1 MPNIKSVS
9 CSNNLSTSNRST
21 AHAIEVSD
29 IPLAL
34 YIHIPW
40 CVKKCP
46 YCDFNSHE
54 LPIDSQLSMYEE
66 YVDALLRDAA
76 MQLVLTQGR
85 EISSIFIG
93 GGTPSLLPILQYQR
107 LFNRLR
113 EIFKFAN
120 DIEVTMEANPGT
132 LEHAP
137 FAEYLDVGINR
148 LSIGVQSFSAEQL
161 ITLGRIHDPKQ
172 ALSAIKAARTAGFER
187 VNVDLMH
194 GLPGQTMS
202 EALNDIQ
209 MAHDAGATHISWYQL
224 TIEPNTV
231 FYRSQPILPDE
242 DRLADIEESGQTLLQ
257 NLGYHNYEVSAWSGA
272 LDKPCR
278 HNVNYW
284 QFGDYLA
291 IGAGAHGK
299 VTVGESF
306 SDEAVTNDVVTDEVL
321 DNKEIVSKS
330 STNELTKNE
339 LTNNEE
345 LKEAGIYRFSKSR
358 MPKDYMGYQDIIQG
372 NAGQNNTGQNNANQ
386 NTAFQKNEI
395 SQQNEAPIEALTEVP
410 KMVGWQAI
418 ASDELVSEF
427 MLNALRL
434 HDGVAWSLFEA
445 RTGLSYGSIATQVNK
460 LIQQGLLMDNVEKL
474 QPTVLGKRYLNQIL
488 REFL

>member
-1 MPNIKSVS
+1 MSNIKSS
-9 CSNNLSTSNRST
+9 HFSNHLDANSRNETS
-21 AHAIEVSD
+21 ALIVKD

-54 LPIDSQLSMYEE
+54 LPMDSQLSMYDE
-66 YVDALLRDAA
+66 YVDTLLLDAA
-76 MQLVLTQGR
+76 SQQTLPQGR

-93 GGTPSLLPILQYQR
+93 GGTPSLLPIAQYQR
-107 LFNRLR
+107 LFNGLR
-113 EIFKFAN
+113 EIFQFAG

-137 FAEYLDVGINR
+137 FAQYLDVGINR
-148 LSIGVQSFSAEQL
+148 LSIGVQSFAAGQL
-161 ITLGRIHDPKQ
+161 TTLGRIHDPAQ
-172 ALSAIKAARTAGFER
+172 ALSAIKAARRAGFER

-194 GLPGQTMS
+194 GLPQQTMS

-242 DRLADIEESGQTLLQ
+242 DSLADIEQAGQTLLEH
-257 NLGYHNYEVSAWSGA
+257 LGYDNYEVSAWAGA
-272 LDKPCR
+272 SDKPCR

-299 VTVGESF
+299 VTIDDRYGNQTLTADKVS
-306 SDEAVTNDVVTDEVL
+306 DEVL
-321 DNKEIVSKS
+321 KKVS
-330 STNELTKNE
+330 TET
-339 LTNNEE
+339 
-345 LKEAGIYRFSKSR
+345 GIYRFSKSR
-358 MPKDYMGYQDIIQG
+358 MPKDYMTFDIDTM
-372 NAGQNNTGQNNANQ
+372 NNIKKEGA
-386 NTAFQKNEI
+386 
-395 SQQNEAPIEALTEVP
+395 P
-410 KMVGWQAI
+410 KMVGWLAI
-418 ASDELVSEF
+418 TRDELVSEF

-434 HDGVAWSLFEA
+434 HEGVTWSLFEA
-445 RTGLSYGSIATQVNK
+445 RTGLSYDNIALEVSQ
-460 LIQQGLLMDNVEKL
+460 LIKQGLLVDDNEHL
-474 QPTVLGKRYLNQIL
+474 QPTALGRRYLNQIL
-488 REFL
+488 RVFL

>member
-1 MPNIKSVS
+1 MSNIKSS
-9 CSNNLSTSNRST
+9 HFSSNLDASSRNETS
-21 AHAIEVSD
+21 ALIVKD

-54 LPIDSQLSMYEE
+54 LPMDSQLSMYDE
-66 YVDALLRDAA
+66 YVDTLLLDAA
-76 MQLVLTQGR
+76 SQQALTQGR

-93 GGTPSLLPILQYQR
+93 GGTPSLLPIAQYQR
-107 LFNRLR
+107 LFNGLR
-113 EIFKFAN
+113 EIFQFAG

-137 FAEYLDVGINR
+137 FAQYLDVGINR
-148 LSIGVQSFSAEQL
+148 LSIGVQSFAAGQL
-161 ITLGRIHDPKQ
+161 TTLGRIHNPAQ
-172 ALSAIKAARTAGFER
+172 ALSAIKAARRAGFER

-194 GLPGQTMS
+194 GLPQQTMS

-209 MAHDAGATHISWYQL
+209 MAHEAGATHISWYQL

-242 DRLADIEESGQTLLQ
+242 DSLADIEQAGQTLLER
-257 NLGYHNYEVSAWSGA
+257 LGYDNYEVSAWAGA
-272 LDKPCR
+272 SDKPCR

-299 VTVGESF
+299 VTIDDRYGNQTLTADKVS
-306 SDEAVTNDVVTDEVL
+306 DEVL
-321 DNKEIVSKS
+321 KKVS
-330 STNELTKNE
+330 TET
-339 LTNNEE
+339 
-345 LKEAGIYRFSKSR
+345 GIYRFSKSR
-358 MPKDYMGYQDIIQG
+358 MPKDYMTFDIDTM
-372 NAGQNNTGQNNANQ
+372 NNIKKESA
-386 NTAFQKNEI
+386 
-395 SQQNEAPIEALTEVP
+395 P

-434 HDGVAWSLFEA
+434 HKGVTWSLFEA
-445 RTGLSYGSIATQVNK
+445 RTGLSYDNIALEVNQ
-460 LIQQGLLMDNVEKL
+460 LIKQGLLIDDNEHL
-474 QPTVLGKRYLNQIL
+474 QPTALGRRYLNQIL
-488 REFL
+488 RVFL

>member
-1 MPNIKSVS
+1 MSKINSFPFSDKLNSPNSDHDRALAVK
-9 CSNNLSTSNRST
+9 
-21 AHAIEVSD
+21 D

-34 YIHIPW
+34 YIHVPW

-54 LPIDSQLSMYEE
+54 LPINSQLSMYDE
-66 YVDALLRDAA
+66 YVEALLLDAA
-76 MQLVLTQGR
+76 SQQPLTQGR

-93 GGTPSLLPILQYQR
+93 GGTPSLLPIAQYQR
-107 LFNRLR
+107 LFDGLR
-113 EIFKFAN
+113 EIFWFAN

-137 FAEYLDVGINR
+137 FAEYLKVGINR

-161 ITLGRIHDPKQ
+161 KTLGRIHNPTQ
-172 ALSAIKAARTAGFER
+172 ALSAIKAARSSGFER

-194 GLPGQTMS
+194 GLPQQTMN
-202 EALNDIQ
+202 EALSDIQ
-209 MAHDAGATHISWYQL
+209 MAHEAGATHISWYQL

-231 FYRSQPILPDE
+231 FYRSQPVLPDE
-242 DRLADIEESGQTLLQ
+242 DSLADIEQAGQALLER
-257 NLGYHNYEVSAWSGA
+257 LGYNNYEVSAWAGA
-272 LDKPCR
+272 ADKPCR

-299 VTVGESF
+299 VTLNE
-306 SDEAVTNDVVTDEVL
+306 DAAQKLTTDTFPNEVL
-321 DNKEIVSKS
+321 E
-330 STNELTKNE
+330 
-339 LTNNEE
+339 
-345 LKEAGIYRFSKSR
+345 EAGIYRFSKSR
-358 MPKDYMGYQDIIQG
+358 MPRDYITFDNDSI
-372 NAGQNNTGQNNANQ
+372 NNVKKAGA
-386 NTAFQKNEI
+386 
-395 SQQNEAPIEALTEVP
+395 P
-410 KMVGWQAI
+410 KMVGWQAV

-445 RTGLSYGSIATQVNK
+445 RTGLSYDSVATEVDALVK
-460 LIQQGLLMDNVEKL
+460 QGLLIDNEERL
-474 QPTVLGKRYLNQIL
+474 QPTTLGRRYLNQIL
-488 REFL
+488 RAFL

>member
-1 MPNIKSVS
+1 MSNIKPSHSSSDIGSV
-9 CSNNLSTSNRST
+9 NRDNISMLNVR
-21 AHAIEVSD
+21 E

-54 LPIDSQLSMYEE
+54 LPIDSQLSMYDE
-66 YVDALLRDAA
+66 YVDALLLDAA
-76 MQLVLTQGR
+76 AQQPLTQGR

-93 GGTPSLLPILQYQR
+93 GGTPSLLPIEQYQR
-107 LFNRLR
+107 LFNGLR
-113 EIFKFAN
+113 KVFRSSD

-137 FAEYLDVGINR
+137 FAEYLKVGINR

-161 ITLGRIHDPKQ
+161 TTLGRIHNPAQ
-172 ALSAIKAARTAGFER
+172 ALSAIKAARSAGFER

-194 GLPGQTMS
+194 GLPQQMMS
-202 EALNDIQ
+202 EALEDIQ
-209 MAHDAGATHISWYQL
+209 IAHDAGATHISWYQL

-242 DRLADIEESGQTLLQ
+242 DNLADIEQAGQALLER
-257 NLGYHNYEVSAWSGA
+257 LGYNNYEVSAWAGA
-272 LDKPCR
+272 SDKPCR

-299 VTVGESF
+299 VTIDDAAIKEWNAEKVSNEALKEALKEIVGES
-306 SDEAVTNDVVTDEVL
+306 
-321 DNKEIVSKS
+321 
-330 STNELTKNE
+330 
-339 LTNNEE
+339 
-345 LKEAGIYRFSKSR
+345 GIYRFSKSR
-358 MPKDYMGYQDIIQG
+358 MPKDYMEYQDK
-372 NAGQNNTGQNNANQ
+372 A
-386 NTAFQKNEI
+386 
-395 SQQNEAPIEALTEVP
+395 QQNETSEQNQIITMMLKTPMPP

-434 HDGVAWSLFEA
+434 HDGVAWSLFKA
-445 RTGLSYGSIATQVNK
+445 RTGLSYDSIAVEVNK
-460 LIQQGLLMDNVEKL
+460 LIKQGLLIDDNEHL
-474 QPTVLGKRYLNQIL
+474 QPTALGRRYLNQIL
-488 REFL
+488 RVFL

>member
-1 MPNIKSVS
+1 MSNIKSS
-9 CSNNLSTSNRST
+9 HFSNHLDATSRNETS
-21 AHAIEVSD
+21 ALIVKD

-54 LPIDSQLSMYEE
+54 LPMDSQLSMYDE
-66 YVDALLRDAA
+66 YVDTLLLDAA
-76 MQLVLTQGR
+76 SQQALTQGR

-93 GGTPSLLPILQYQR
+93 GGTPSLLPIAQYQR
-107 LFNRLR
+107 LFNGLR
-113 EIFKFAN
+113 EIFQFAG

-137 FAEYLDVGINR
+137 FAQYLDVGINR
-148 LSIGVQSFSAEQL
+148 LSIGVQSFAAGQL
-161 ITLGRIHDPKQ
+161 TTLGRIHNPAQ
-172 ALSAIKAARTAGFER
+172 ALSAIKAARRAGFER

-194 GLPGQTMS
+194 GLPQQTMS

-209 MAHDAGATHISWYQL
+209 MAHEAGATHISWYQL

-242 DRLADIEESGQTLLQ
+242 DSLADIEQAGQTLLEH
-257 NLGYHNYEVSAWSGA
+257 LGYDNYEVSAWAGA
-272 LDKPCR
+272 SDKPCR

-299 VTVGESF
+299 VTIDDRYGNQTLTADKVS
-306 SDEAVTNDVVTDEVL
+306 DEVL
-321 DNKEIVSKS
+321 KKVS
-330 STNELTKNE
+330 TET
-339 LTNNEE
+339 
-345 LKEAGIYRFSKSR
+345 GIYRFSKSR
-358 MPKDYMGYQDIIQG
+358 MPKDYMTFDIDTM
-372 NAGQNNTGQNNANQ
+372 NNIKKEGA
-386 NTAFQKNEI
+386 
-395 SQQNEAPIEALTEVP
+395 P

-434 HDGVAWSLFEA
+434 HEGVTWSLFEA
-445 RTGLSYGSIATQVNK
+445 RTGLSYDNIALEVNQ
-460 LIQQGLLMDNVEKL
+460 LIKQGLLVDDNEHL
-474 QPTVLGKRYLNQIL
+474 QPTALGRRYLNQIL
-488 REFL
+488 RVFL

>member
-1 MPNIKSVS
+1 MSNIKPFHSFSDLGSV
-9 CSNNLSTSNRST
+9 NRENISMLN
-21 AHAIEVSD
+21 ARE

-54 LPIDSQLSMYEE
+54 LPIDSQLSMYDE
-66 YVDALLRDAA
+66 YVDALLLDAA
-76 MQLVLTQGR
+76 AQQPLTQGR

-93 GGTPSLLPILQYQR
+93 GGTPSLLPIAQYQR
-107 LFNRLR
+107 LFNGLR
-113 EIFKFAN
+113 KVFRFSD

-137 FAEYLDVGINR
+137 FAEYLKVGINR
-148 LSIGVQSFSAEQL
+148 LSIGVQSFAAEQL
-161 ITLGRIHDPKQ
+161 TTLGRIHNPAQ
-172 ALSAIKAARTAGFER
+172 ALSAIKAARSAGFER

-194 GLPGQTMS
+194 GLPQQMMS
-202 EALNDIQ
+202 EALDDIQ
-209 MAHDAGATHISWYQL
+209 IAHDAGATHISWYQL

-242 DRLADIEESGQTLLQ
+242 DKLADIEQAGQALLER
-257 NLGYHNYEVSAWSGA
+257 LGYNNYEVSAWAGA
-272 LDKPCR
+272 SDKPCR

-299 VTVGESF
+299 VTIDDAAIKEWTVEKVSN
-306 SDEAVTNDVVTDEVL
+306 EA
-321 DNKEIVSKS
+321 
-330 STNELTKNE
+330 
-339 LTNNEE
+339 
-345 LKEAGIYRFSKSR
+345 LKEALKETVCESGIYRFSKSR
-358 MPKDYMGYQDIIQG
+358 MPKDYMEYQDK
-372 NAGQNNTGQNNANQ
+372 A
-386 NTAFQKNEI
+386 
-395 SQQNEAPIEALTEVP
+395 QQNETSEQNQIITMMLKTPMPP

-434 HDGVAWSLFEA
+434 HDGVAWSLFKA
-445 RTGLSYGSIATQVNK
+445 RTGLSYDSIAVEVNK
-460 LIQQGLLMDNVEKL
+460 LIKQGLLIDDNEHL
-474 QPTVLGKRYLNQIL
+474 QPTALGRRYLNQIL
-488 REFL
+488 RVFL

>member
-1 MPNIKSVS
+1 MSNIKSS
-9 CSNNLSTSNRST
+9 HFSSNLDASSRNETS
-21 AHAIEVSD
+21 ALIVKD

-54 LPIDSQLSMYEE
+54 LPIDSQLSMYDE
-66 YVDALLRDAA
+66 YVDTLLLDAA
-76 MQLVLTQGR
+76 SQQALTQGR

-93 GGTPSLLPILQYQR
+93 GGTPSLLPIAQYQR
-107 LFNRLR
+107 LFNGLR
-113 EIFKFAN
+113 EIFQFAG

-137 FAEYLDVGINR
+137 FAQYLDVGINR
-148 LSIGVQSFSAEQL
+148 LSIGVQSFAAGQL
-161 ITLGRIHDPKQ
+161 TTLGRIHNPAQ
-172 ALSAIKAARTAGFER
+172 ALSAIKAARRAGFER

-194 GLPGQTMS
+194 GLPQQTMS

-209 MAHDAGATHISWYQL
+209 MAHEAGATHISWYQL

-242 DRLADIEESGQTLLQ
+242 DSLADIEQAGQTLLER
-257 NLGYHNYEVSAWSGA
+257 LGYDNYEVSAWAGA
-272 LDKPCR
+272 SDKPCR

-299 VTVGESF
+299 VTIDDRYGNQTLTADKVS
-306 SDEAVTNDVVTDEVL
+306 DEVL
-321 DNKEIVSKS
+321 KKVS
-330 STNELTKNE
+330 TET
-339 LTNNEE
+339 
-345 LKEAGIYRFSKSR
+345 GIYRFSKSR
-358 MPKDYMGYQDIIQG
+358 MPKDYMTFDIDTM
-372 NAGQNNTGQNNANQ
+372 NNIKKESA
-386 NTAFQKNEI
+386 
-395 SQQNEAPIEALTEVP
+395 P

-434 HDGVAWSLFEA
+434 HKGVTWSLFEA
-445 RTGLSYGSIATQVNK
+445 RTGLSYDNIALEVNQ
-460 LIQQGLLMDNVEKL
+460 LIKQGLLIDDNEHL
-474 QPTVLGKRYLNQIL
+474 QPTALGRRYLNQIL
-488 REFL
+488 RVFL

>member
-1 MPNIKSVS
+1 MSNIKSS
-9 CSNNLSTSNRST
+9 HFSNHLDANSRNETS
-21 AHAIEVSD
+21 ALIVKD

-54 LPIDSQLSMYEE
+54 LPMDSQLSMYDE
-66 YVDALLRDAA
+66 YVDTLLLDAA
-76 MQLVLTQGR
+76 SQQALTQGR

-93 GGTPSLLPILQYQR
+93 GGTPSLLPIAQYQR
-107 LFNRLR
+107 LFNGLR
-113 EIFKFAN
+113 EIFQFAG

-137 FAEYLDVGINR
+137 FAQYLDVGINR
-148 LSIGVQSFSAEQL
+148 LSIGVQSFAAGQL
-161 ITLGRIHDPKQ
+161 TTLGRIHDPAQ
-172 ALSAIKAARTAGFER
+172 ALSAIKAARRAGFER

-194 GLPGQTMS
+194 GLPQQTMS

-242 DRLADIEESGQTLLQ
+242 DSLADIEQAGQTLLEH
-257 NLGYHNYEVSAWSGA
+257 LGYDNYEVSAWAGSS
-272 LDKPCR
+272 DKPCR

-299 VTVGESF
+299 VTIDDRYGNQTLTADKVS
-306 SDEAVTNDVVTDEVL
+306 DEVL
-321 DNKEIVSKS
+321 KKVS
-330 STNELTKNE
+330 TET
-339 LTNNEE
+339 
-345 LKEAGIYRFSKSR
+345 GIYRFSKSR
-358 MPKDYMGYQDIIQG
+358 MPKDYMTFD
-372 NAGQNNTGQNNANQ
+372 NDSMNNIKKEGA
-386 NTAFQKNEI
+386 
-395 SQQNEAPIEALTEVP
+395 P

-418 ASDELVSEF
+418 ARDELVSEF

-434 HDGVAWSLFEA
+434 HEGVTWSLFEA
-445 RTGLSYGSIATQVNK
+445 RTGLSYDNIALEVSQ
-460 LIQQGLLMDNVEKL
+460 LIKQGLLVDDNEHL
-474 QPTVLGKRYLNQIL
+474 QPTALGRRYLNQIL
-488 REFL
+488 RIFL

>member
-1 MPNIKSVS
+1 MSNIKSS
-9 CSNNLSTSNRST
+9 HFSNHLDANSRNETS
-21 AHAIEVSD
+21 ALIVKD

-54 LPIDSQLSMYEE
+54 LPMDSQLSMYDE
-66 YVDALLRDAA
+66 YVDTLLLDAA
-76 MQLVLTQGR
+76 SQQALTQGR

-93 GGTPSLLPILQYQR
+93 GGTPSLLPIAQYQR
-107 LFNRLR
+107 LFNGLR
-113 EIFKFAN
+113 EIFQFAG

-137 FAEYLDVGINR
+137 FAQYLDVGINR
-148 LSIGVQSFSAEQL
+148 LSIGVQSFAAGQL
-161 ITLGRIHDPKQ
+161 TTLGRIHDPAQ
-172 ALSAIKAARTAGFER
+172 ALSAIKAARRAGFER

-194 GLPGQTMS
+194 GLPQQTMS

-242 DRLADIEESGQTLLQ
+242 DSLADIEQAGQTLLEH
-257 NLGYHNYEVSAWSGA
+257 LGYDNYEVSAWAGSS
-272 LDKPCR
+272 DKPCR

-299 VTVGESF
+299 VTIDDRYGNQTLTADKVS
-306 SDEAVTNDVVTDEVL
+306 DEVL
-321 DNKEIVSKS
+321 KKVS
-330 STNELTKNE
+330 TET
-339 LTNNEE
+339 
-345 LKEAGIYRFSKSR
+345 GIYRFSESR
-358 MPKDYMGYQDIIQG
+358 MPKDYITFDIDTM
-372 NAGQNNTGQNNANQ
+372 NNIKKEGA
-386 NTAFQKNEI
+386 
-395 SQQNEAPIEALTEVP
+395 P

-418 ASDELVSEF
+418 ARDELVSEF

-434 HDGVAWSLFEA
+434 HKGVTWSLFEA
-445 RTGLSYGSIATQVNK
+445 RTGLSYDNIALEVSQ
-460 LIQQGLLMDNVEKL
+460 LIKQGLLVDDNEHL
-474 QPTVLGKRYLNQIL
+474 QPTALGRRYLNQIL
-488 REFL
+488 RVFL

>member
-1 MPNIKSVS
+1 MSNIKSS
-9 CSNNLSTSNRST
+9 HFSNHLDANSRNETS
-21 AHAIEVSD
+21 ALIVKD

-54 LPIDSQLSMYEE
+54 LPMDSQLSMYDE
-66 YVDALLRDAA
+66 YVDTLLLDAA
-76 MQLVLTQGR
+76 SQQALTQGR

-93 GGTPSLLPILQYQR
+93 GGTPSLLPIAQYQR
-107 LFNRLR
+107 LFNGLR
-113 EIFKFAN
+113 EIFQFAG

-137 FAEYLDVGINR
+137 FAQYLDVGINR
-148 LSIGVQSFSAEQL
+148 LSIGVQSFAAGQL
-161 ITLGRIHDPKQ
+161 TTLGRIHDPAQ
-172 ALSAIKAARTAGFER
+172 ALSAIKAARRAGFER

-194 GLPGQTMS
+194 GLPQQTMS

-242 DRLADIEESGQTLLQ
+242 DSLADIEQAGQTLLEH
-257 NLGYHNYEVSAWSGA
+257 LGYDNYEVSAWAGA
-272 LDKPCR
+272 SDKPCR

-299 VTVGESF
+299 VTIDDRYGNQTLTADKVS
-306 SDEAVTNDVVTDEVL
+306 DEVL
-321 DNKEIVSKS
+321 KKVS
-330 STNELTKNE
+330 TET
-339 LTNNEE
+339 
-345 LKEAGIYRFSKSR
+345 GIYRFSKSR
-358 MPKDYMGYQDIIQG
+358 MPKDYITFDNDSM
-372 NAGQNNTGQNNANQ
+372 NNIKKEGA
-386 NTAFQKNEI
+386 
-395 SQQNEAPIEALTEVP
+395 P

-434 HDGVAWSLFEA
+434 HEGVTWSLFEA
-445 RTGLSYGSIATQVNK
+445 RTGLSYDNIALEVNQ
-460 LIQQGLLMDNVEKL
+460 LIKQGLLVDDNEHL
-474 QPTVLGKRYLNQIL
+474 QPTALGRRYLNQIL
-488 REFL
+488 RVFL

>member
-1 MPNIKSVS
+1 MSNIKSS
-9 CSNNLSTSNRST
+9 HFSNHLDANSRNETS
-21 AHAIEVSD
+21 ALIVKD

-54 LPIDSQLSMYEE
+54 LPMDSQLSMYDE
-66 YVDALLRDAA
+66 YVDTLLLDAA
-76 MQLVLTQGR
+76 SQQALTQGR

-93 GGTPSLLPILQYQR
+93 GGTPSLLPIAQYQR
-107 LFNRLR
+107 LFNGLR
-113 EIFKFAN
+113 EIFQFAG

-137 FAEYLDVGINR
+137 FAQYLDVGINR
-148 LSIGVQSFSAEQL
+148 LSIGVQSFAAGQL
-161 ITLGRIHDPKQ
+161 TTLGRIHDPAQ
-172 ALSAIKAARTAGFER
+172 ALSAIKAARRAGFER

-194 GLPGQTMS
+194 GLPQQTMS

-242 DRLADIEESGQTLLQ
+242 DSLADIEQAGQTLLEH
-257 NLGYHNYEVSAWSGA
+257 LGYDNYEVSAWAGSS
-272 LDKPCR
+272 DKPCR

-299 VTVGESF
+299 VTIDDKYVNQTLMVDKVS
-306 SDEAVTNDVVTDEVL
+306 DEVL
-321 DNKEIVSKS
+321 KKVS
-330 STNELTKNE
+330 T
-339 LTNNEE
+339 
-345 LKEAGIYRFSKSR
+345 EAGTYRFSKSR
-358 MPKDYMGYQDIIQG
+358 MPKDYITFDIDTM
-372 NAGQNNTGQNNANQ
+372 NNIKKEGA
-386 NTAFQKNEI
+386 
-395 SQQNEAPIEALTEVP
+395 P

-434 HDGVAWSLFEA
+434 HEGVTWSLFEA
-445 RTGLSYGSIATQVNK
+445 RTGLSYDNIALEVSQ
-460 LIQQGLLMDNVEKL
+460 LIKQGLLVDDNEHL
-474 QPTVLGKRYLNQIL
+474 QPTALGRRYLNQIL
-488 REFL
+488 RIFL

>member
-1 MPNIKSVS
+1 MSNIKSS
-9 CSNNLSTSNRST
+9 HFSNHLDANSRNETS
-21 AHAIEVSD
+21 ALIVKD

-54 LPIDSQLSMYEE
+54 LPMDSQLSMYDE
-66 YVDALLRDAA
+66 YVDTLLLDAA
-76 MQLVLTQGR
+76 SQQALTQGR

-93 GGTPSLLPILQYQR
+93 GGTPSLLPIAQYQR
-107 LFNRLR
+107 LFNGLR
-113 EIFKFAN
+113 EIFQFAG

-137 FAEYLDVGINR
+137 FAQYLDVGINR
-148 LSIGVQSFSAEQL
+148 LSIGVQSFAAGQL
-161 ITLGRIHDPKQ
+161 TTLGRIHDPAQ
-172 ALSAIKAARTAGFER
+172 ALSAIKAARRAGFER

-194 GLPGQTMS
+194 GLPQQTMS

-209 MAHDAGATHISWYQL
+209 IAHEAGATHISWYQL

-231 FYRSQPILPDE
+231 FYRNQPILPDE
-242 DRLADIEESGQTLLQ
+242 DSLADIEQAGQTLLEH
-257 NLGYHNYEVSAWSGA
+257 LGYDNYEVSAWAGA
-272 LDKPCR
+272 SDKPCR

-299 VTVGESF
+299 VTIDDRYGNQTLTADKVS
-306 SDEAVTNDVVTDEVL
+306 DEVL
-321 DNKEIVSKS
+321 KKVS
-330 STNELTKNE
+330 TET
-339 LTNNEE
+339 
-345 LKEAGIYRFSKSR
+345 GIYRFSKSR
-358 MPKDYMGYQDIIQG
+358 MPKDYMTFDIDTM
-372 NAGQNNTGQNNANQ
+372 NNIKKEGA
-386 NTAFQKNEI
+386 
-395 SQQNEAPIEALTEVP
+395 P

-434 HDGVAWSLFEA
+434 HEGVTWSLFEA
-445 RTGLSYGSIATQVNK
+445 RTGLSYDNIALEVSQ
-460 LIQQGLLMDNVEKL
+460 LIKQGLLVDDNEHL
-474 QPTVLGKRYLNQIL
+474 QPTALGRRYLNQIL
-488 REFL
+488 RVFL

>member
-9 CSNNLSTSNRST
+9 FSNNLSASNHST

-54 LPIDSQLSMYEE
+54 LPIDSQLFMYDE
-66 YVDALLRDAA
+66 YVDALLHDAA

-93 GGTPSLLPILQYQR
+93 GGTPSLLPIAQYKR
-107 LFNRLR
+107 LFTHLR
-113 EIFKFAN
+113 EIFKFAK

-161 ITLGRIHDPKQ
+161 TTLGRIHDPKQ

-194 GLPGQTMS
+194 GLPEQTMS

-242 DRLADIEESGQTLLQ
+242 DRLADIEEGGQTLLQ

-272 LDKPCR
+272 SDKPCR
-278 HNVNYW
+278 HNANYW

-299 VTVGESF
+299 VTVGE
-306 SDEAVTNDVVTDEVL
+306 VV
-321 DNKEIVSKS
+321 DNKKIVNNS
-330 STNELTKNE
+330 SANELI
-339 LTNNEE
+339 NNEE

-358 MPKDYMGYQDIIQG
+358 MPKDYMGYQDIIQQ
-372 NAGQNNTGQNNANQ
+372 NASQNNTSQKK
-386 NTAFQKNEI
+386 AFQQNEI
-395 SQQNEAPIEALTEVP
+395 SQQNEVPVEALAEVP

-418 ASDELVSEF
+418 ANDELVSEF

-445 RTGLSYGSIATQVNK
+445 RTGLCYGSIATQVNK
-460 LIQQGLLMDNVEKL
+460 LIQQSLLMDNAEKL
-474 QPTVLGKRYLNQIL
+474 QPTALGKRYLNQIL

>member
-1 MPNIKSVS
+1 MSNIKYSYHSNDLGSV
-9 CSNNLSTSNRST
+9 NRDNISHDNISALT
-21 AHAIEVSD
+21 VRD

-54 LPIDSQLSMYEE
+54 LPINSQLSMYDE
-66 YVDALLRDAA
+66 YVDALLFDAVA
-76 MQLVLTQGR
+76 QQSLTQGR

-93 GGTPSLLPILQYQR
+93 GGTPSLLPIAQYQR
-107 LFNRLR
+107 LFNGLR
-113 EIFKFAN
+113 EVFRFAD

-137 FAEYLDVGINR
+137 FAEYLQVGINR
-148 LSIGVQSFSAEQL
+148 LSIGVQSFSAQQL
-161 ITLGRIHDPKQ
+161 TTLGRIHNPIQ
-172 ALSAIKAARTAGFER
+172 ASTAIKAARSAGFER
-187 VNVDLMH
+187 VNVDLMQ
-194 GLPGQTMS
+194 GLPQQTMR

-242 DRLADIEESGQTLLQ
+242 DSLADIEQAGQTLLQ
-257 NLGYHNYEVSAWSGA
+257 DLDYYNYEVSAWAGA
-272 LDKPCR
+272 SDKPCR

-299 VTVGESF
+299 VTVGQDISNKNI
-306 SDEAVTNDVVTDEVL
+306 SNKLMADIWNL
-321 DNKEIVSKS
+321 DNEKYQ
-330 STNELTKNE
+330 
-339 LTNNEE
+339 
-345 LKEAGIYRFSKSR
+345 ADIYRFSKSR
-358 MPKDYMGYQDIIQG
+358 MPKDYMEYQ
-372 NAGQNNTGQNNANQ
+372 
-386 NTAFQKNEI
+386 TASQKDNI
-395 SQQNEAPIEALTEVP
+395 LIPAP
-410 KMVGWQAI
+410 KMIGWQAI
-418 ASDELVSEF
+418 DKEELVSEF

-434 HDGVAWSLFEA
+434 HDGVAWSLFAA
-445 RTGLSYGSIATQVNK
+445 RTGLSYESIAVQVNK
-460 LIQQGLLMDNVEKL
+460 LIEQGLLIDNPQHL
-474 QPTVLGKRYLNQIL
+474 QPTELGKRYLNQIL
-488 REFL
+488 RAFL

>member
-1 MPNIKSVS
+1 MSNIKSS
-9 CSNNLSTSNRST
+9 HFSNHLDATNRNETS
-21 AHAIEVSD
+21 ALIVKD

-54 LPIDSQLSMYEE
+54 LPMDSQLSMYDE
-66 YVDALLRDAA
+66 YVDTLLLDAA
-76 MQLVLTQGR
+76 SQQALTQGR

-93 GGTPSLLPILQYQR
+93 GGTPSLLPIAQYQR
-107 LFNRLR
+107 LFNGLR
-113 EIFKFAN
+113 EIFQFAG

-137 FAEYLDVGINR
+137 FAQYLDVGINR
-148 LSIGVQSFSAEQL
+148 LSIGVQSFAAGQL
-161 ITLGRIHDPKQ
+161 TTLGRIHDPAQ
-172 ALSAIKAARTAGFER
+172 ALSAIKAARRAGFER

-194 GLPGQTMS
+194 GLPQQTMS

-209 MAHDAGATHISWYQL
+209 MAHEAGATHISWYQL

-231 FYRSQPILPDE
+231 FYRNQPILPDE
-242 DRLADIEESGQTLLQ
+242 DSLADIEQAGQTLLER
-257 NLGYHNYEVSAWSGA
+257 LGYDNYEVSAWAGA
-272 LDKPCR
+272 SDKPCR

-299 VTVGESF
+299 VTIDDRYGNQTLTADKLS
-306 SDEAVTNDVVTDEVL
+306 DEVL
-321 DNKEIVSKS
+321 KKVS
-330 STNELTKNE
+330 TET
-339 LTNNEE
+339 
-345 LKEAGIYRFSKSR
+345 GIYRFSKSR
-358 MPKDYMGYQDIIQG
+358 MPKDYMTFDIDTM
-372 NAGQNNTGQNNANQ
+372 NNIKKEGA
-386 NTAFQKNEI
+386 
-395 SQQNEAPIEALTEVP
+395 P

-418 ASDELVSEF
+418 TRDELVSEF

-434 HDGVAWSLFEA
+434 HEGVTWSLFEA
-445 RTGLSYGSIATQVNK
+445 RTGLSYDNIALEVSQ
-460 LIQQGLLMDNVEKL
+460 LIKQGLLVDDNEHL
-474 QPTVLGKRYLNQIL
+474 QPTALGRRYLNQIL
-488 REFL
+488 RIFL

>member
-1 MPNIKSVS
+1 MSNIKSS
-9 CSNNLSTSNRST
+9 HFSNHLDANSRNETS
-21 AHAIEVSD
+21 ALIVKD

-54 LPIDSQLSMYEE
+54 LPMDSQLSMYDE
-66 YVDALLRDAA
+66 YVDTLLLDAA
-76 MQLVLTQGR
+76 SQQALTQGR

-93 GGTPSLLPILQYQR
+93 GGTPSLLPIAQYQR
-107 LFNRLR
+107 LFNGLR
-113 EIFKFAN
+113 EIFQFAG

-137 FAEYLDVGINR
+137 FAQYLDVGINR
-148 LSIGVQSFSAEQL
+148 LSIGVQSFAAGQL
-161 ITLGRIHDPKQ
+161 TTLGRIHDPAQ
-172 ALSAIKAARTAGFER
+172 ALSAIKAARRAGFER

-194 GLPGQTMS
+194 GLPQQTMS

-242 DRLADIEESGQTLLQ
+242 DSLADIEQAGQTLLEH
-257 NLGYHNYEVSAWSGA
+257 LGYDNYEVSAWAGSS
-272 LDKPCR
+272 DKPCR

-299 VTVGESF
+299 VTIDDRYGNQTLTADKVS
-306 SDEAVTNDVVTDEVL
+306 DEVL
-321 DNKEIVSKS
+321 KKVS
-330 STNELTKNE
+330 TET
-339 LTNNEE
+339 
-345 LKEAGIYRFSKSR
+345 GIYRFSKSR
-358 MPKDYMGYQDIIQG
+358 MPKDYMTFDIDTM
-372 NAGQNNTGQNNANQ
+372 NNIKKEGA
-386 NTAFQKNEI
+386 
-395 SQQNEAPIEALTEVP
+395 P
-410 KMVGWQAI
+410 KMVGWLAI
-418 ASDELVSEF
+418 TRDELVSEF

-434 HDGVAWSLFEA
+434 HEGVTWSLFEA
-445 RTGLSYGSIATQVNK
+445 RTGLSYDNIALEVSQ
-460 LIQQGLLMDNVEKL
+460 LIKQGLLVDDNEHL
-474 QPTVLGKRYLNQIL
+474 QPTALGRRYLNQIL
-488 REFL
+488 RVFL

>member
-1 MPNIKSVS
+1 MSNIKSS
-9 CSNNLSTSNRST
+9 HFSNHLDANSRNETS
-21 AHAIEVSD
+21 ALIVKD

-54 LPIDSQLSMYEE
+54 LPMDSQLSMYDE
-66 YVDALLRDAA
+66 YVDTLLLDAA
-76 MQLVLTQGR
+76 SQQALTQGR

-93 GGTPSLLPILQYQR
+93 GGTPSLLPIAQYQR
-107 LFNRLR
+107 LFNGLR
-113 EIFKFAN
+113 EIFQFAG

-137 FAEYLDVGINR
+137 FAQYLDVGINR
-148 LSIGVQSFSAEQL
+148 LSIGVQSFAAGQL
-161 ITLGRIHDPKQ
+161 TTLGRIHDPAQ
-172 ALSAIKAARTAGFER
+172 ALSAIKAARRAGFER

-194 GLPGQTMS
+194 GLPQQTMS

-242 DRLADIEESGQTLLQ
+242 DSLADIEQAGQTLLEH
-257 NLGYHNYEVSAWSGA
+257 LGYDNYEVSAWAGSS
-272 LDKPCR
+272 DKPCR

-299 VTVGESF
+299 VTIDDRYGNQTLTADKVS
-306 SDEAVTNDVVTDEVL
+306 DEVL
-321 DNKEIVSKS
+321 KKVS
-330 STNELTKNE
+330 TET
-339 LTNNEE
+339 
-345 LKEAGIYRFSKSR
+345 GIYRFSKSR
-358 MPKDYMGYQDIIQG
+358 MPKDYMTFDIDTM
-372 NAGQNNTGQNNANQ
+372 NNIKKEGA
-386 NTAFQKNEI
+386 
-395 SQQNEAPIEALTEVP
+395 P
-410 KMVGWQAI
+410 KMVGWLAI
-418 ASDELVSEF
+418 TRDELVSEF

-434 HDGVAWSLFEA
+434 HEGVTWSLFEA
-445 RTGLSYGSIATQVNK
+445 RTGLSYDNIALEVSQ
-460 LIQQGLLMDNVEKL
+460 LIKQGLLVDDNEHL
-474 QPTVLGKRYLNQIL
+474 QPTALGRRYLNQIL
-488 REFL
+488 RIFL

>member
-1 MPNIKSVS
+1 MSNIKSPHF
-9 CSNNLSTSNRST
+9 SNNLDATNRNETS
-21 AHAIEVSD
+21 ALIVKD

-54 LPIDSQLSMYEE
+54 LPIDSQLSMYDE
-66 YVDALLRDAA
+66 YVDTLLLDAA
-76 MQLVLTQGR
+76 SQQTLPQGR

-93 GGTPSLLPILQYQR
+93 GGTPSLLPIAQYQR
-107 LFNRLR
+107 LFNGLR
-113 EIFKFAN
+113 EIFQFAG

-137 FAEYLDVGINR
+137 FAQYLDVGINR
-148 LSIGVQSFSAEQL
+148 LSIGVQSFAAGQL
-161 ITLGRIHDPKQ
+161 TTLGRIHDPAQ
-172 ALSAIKAARTAGFER
+172 ALSAIKAARRAGFER

-194 GLPGQTMS
+194 GLPQQTMS

-242 DRLADIEESGQTLLQ
+242 DSLADIEQAGQTLLEH
-257 NLGYHNYEVSAWSGA
+257 LGYDNYEVSAWAGSS
-272 LDKPCR
+272 DKPCR

-299 VTVGESF
+299 VTIDDKYVNQTLMVDKVS
-306 SDEAVTNDVVTDEVL
+306 DEVL
-321 DNKEIVSKS
+321 KKV
-330 STNELTKNE
+330 LA
-339 LTNNEE
+339 
-345 LKEAGIYRFSKSR
+345 EAGTYRFSKSR
-358 MPKDYMGYQDIIQG
+358 TPKDYMTFDIDTM
-372 NAGQNNTGQNNANQ
+372 NNIKKEGA
-386 NTAFQKNEI
+386 
-395 SQQNEAPIEALTEVP
+395 P
-410 KMVGWQAI
+410 KMVGWLAI
-418 ASDELVSEF
+418 TRDELVSEF

-434 HDGVAWSLFEA
+434 HEGVTWSLFEA
-445 RTGLSYGSIATQVNK
+445 RTGLSYDNIALEVNQ
-460 LIQQGLLMDNVEKL
+460 LIKQGLLVDDNEYL
-474 QPTVLGKRYLNQIL
+474 QPTALGRRYLNQIL
-488 REFL
+488 RAFL

>member
-1 MPNIKSVS
+1 MSNIKPFHSSSDIGSV
-9 CSNNLSTSNRST
+9 NRDNISMLNVR
-21 AHAIEVSD
+21 E

-54 LPIDSQLSMYEE
+54 LPIDSQLSMYDE
-66 YVDALLRDAA
+66 YVDALLLDAA
-76 MQLVLTQGR
+76 AQQPLTQGR

-93 GGTPSLLPILQYQR
+93 GGTPSLLPIEQYQR
-107 LFNRLR
+107 LFNGLR
-113 EIFKFAN
+113 KVFRFSD

-137 FAEYLDVGINR
+137 FAEYLKVGINR
-148 LSIGVQSFSAEQL
+148 LSIGVQSFAAEQL
-161 ITLGRIHDPKQ
+161 KKLGRIHNPAQ
-172 ALSAIKAARTAGFER
+172 ALSAIKAARSAGFER

-194 GLPGQTMS
+194 GLPQQMMS
-202 EALNDIQ
+202 EALEDIQ
-209 MAHDAGATHISWYQL
+209 IAHDAGATHISWYQL

-242 DRLADIEESGQTLLQ
+242 DSLADIEQAGQALLER
-257 NLGYHNYEVSAWSGA
+257 LGYNNYEVSAWAGA
-272 LDKPCR
+272 SDKPCR

-299 VTVGESF
+299 VTIDDAAIKEWTAEKVSKEALKETVGES
-306 SDEAVTNDVVTDEVL
+306 
-321 DNKEIVSKS
+321 
-330 STNELTKNE
+330 
-339 LTNNEE
+339 
-345 LKEAGIYRFSKSR
+345 GIYRFSKSR
-358 MPKDYMGYQDIIQG
+358 MPKDYMEYQDK
-372 NAGQNNTGQNNANQ
+372 A
-386 NTAFQKNEI
+386 
-395 SQQNEAPIEALTEVP
+395 QQNETSEQNQIITMMLKTPMPP

-434 HDGVAWSLFEA
+434 HDGVAWSLFKA
-445 RTGLSYGSIATQVNK
+445 RTGLSYESIAVEVNK
-460 LIQQGLLMDNVEKL
+460 LIKQGLLIDDNEHL
-474 QPTVLGKRYLNQIL
+474 QPTALGRRYLNQIL
-488 REFL
+488 RVFL

>member
-1 MPNIKSVS
+1 MSNIKSS
-9 CSNNLSTSNRST
+9 HFSNHLDANSRNETS
-21 AHAIEVSD
+21 ALIVKD

-54 LPIDSQLSMYEE
+54 LPMDSQLSMYDE
-66 YVDALLRDAA
+66 YVDTLLLDAA
-76 MQLVLTQGR
+76 SQQALTQGR

-93 GGTPSLLPILQYQR
+93 GGTPSLLPIAQYQR
-107 LFNRLR
+107 LFNGLR
-113 EIFKFAN
+113 EIFQFAG

-137 FAEYLDVGINR
+137 FAQYLDVGINR
-148 LSIGVQSFSAEQL
+148 LSIGVQSFAAGQL
-161 ITLGRIHDPKQ
+161 TTLGRIHDPAQ
-172 ALSAIKAARTAGFER
+172 ALSAIKAARRAGFER

-194 GLPGQTMS
+194 GLPQQTMS

-242 DRLADIEESGQTLLQ
+242 DSLADIEQAGQTLLEH
-257 NLGYHNYEVSAWSGA
+257 LGYDNYEVSAWAGSS
-272 LDKPCR
+272 DKPCR

-299 VTVGESF
+299 VTIDDRYGNQTLTADKVS
-306 SDEAVTNDVVTDEVL
+306 DEVL
-321 DNKEIVSKS
+321 KKVS
-330 STNELTKNE
+330 TET
-339 LTNNEE
+339 
-345 LKEAGIYRFSKSR
+345 GIYRFSKSR
-358 MPKDYMGYQDIIQG
+358 MSKDYITFDIDTM
-372 NAGQNNTGQNNANQ
+372 NNIKKEGA
-386 NTAFQKNEI
+386 
-395 SQQNEAPIEALTEVP
+395 P

-434 HDGVAWSLFEA
+434 HEGVTWSLFEA
-445 RTGLSYGSIATQVNK
+445 RTGLSYDNIALEVSQ
-460 LIQQGLLMDNVEKL
+460 LIKQGLLVDDNEHL
-474 QPTVLGKRYLNQIL
+474 QPTALGRRYLNQIL
-488 REFL
+488 RIFL